1 VITTAGRRTLGVKQ
15 TSDLLIT
22 ATWVALAVV
31 LIWFARAVW
40 PIVPAVVVA
49 LLSLALVGQAITR
62 AIRNSM
68 TTRGHGVTD
77 RLIVQPIT
85 RDEWRKQ
92 RWQRKQNFRV
102 AALTGMI
109 TLVATAVATFLATV
123 AAFDELPAW
132 WPF

>member
-1 VITTAGRRTLGVKQ
+1 LVRPCGL
-15 TSDLLIT
+15 
-22 ATWVALAVV
+22 
-31 LIWFARAVW
+31 

-62 AIRNSM
+62 AIRNRM

-92 RWQRKQNFRV
+92 RWQRKQNVRV

-109 TLVATAVATFLATV
+109 TLVATAIATFLATV